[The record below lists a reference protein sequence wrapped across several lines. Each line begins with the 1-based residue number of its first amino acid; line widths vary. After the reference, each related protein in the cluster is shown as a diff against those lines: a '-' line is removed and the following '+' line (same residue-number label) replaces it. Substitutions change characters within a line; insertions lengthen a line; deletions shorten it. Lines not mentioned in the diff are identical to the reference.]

1 MGLQHTLPSLCV
13 LSFRGEKQG
22 GSGRKTCRQGNP
34 APSGRG
40 GGREWKAQLCE
51 NISLNPTVSSA
62 VSILNGIKHLN

>member
-40 GGREWKAQLCE
+40 GEGNGRRNYVK
-51 NISLNPTVSSA
+51 IY
-62 VSILNGIKHLN
+62 H